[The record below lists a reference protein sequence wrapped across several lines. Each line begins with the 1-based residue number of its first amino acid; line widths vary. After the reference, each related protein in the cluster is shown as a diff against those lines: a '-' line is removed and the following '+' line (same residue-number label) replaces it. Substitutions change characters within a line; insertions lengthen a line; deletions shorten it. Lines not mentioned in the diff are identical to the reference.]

1 MLGIPQRVDLD
12 GWGTRSLP
20 ISVCCMT
27 TEHPSH
33 LAEALRRRR
42 WLISA
47 WPWRALA
54 YLVTTVPIA
63 GVLGVGLLVIGAP
76 LLAAVNGLRQH
87 GRPPSI
93 ALMLF
98 LATGSLTLLAL
109 APLVSFPVAV
119 VERWR
124 VGLVDGR
131 PLASSPWP
139 GLVARYRSAAT
150 WREVAYLFWL
160 GGFTPVAYWVF
171 LVLVLLD
178 LGMISS
184 PWLAGDAN
192 QPVVIWQPIDSV
204 GEAIPYAI
212 VGVLLIPVLWY
223 AIGLLA
229 AVQAAVARWLLAH
242 PVDAAALREVTRSR
256 TRLVGAYEAERR
268 RIERDLH
275 DGAQPRL
282 TSLTL
287 QLGLARL
294 DVPEDSPASRPLAV
308 AHDQARG
315 LMVMLRQL
323 VHGIRPQSLTDLGL
337 AGAVREL
344 ADAATIPVAVH
355 ADLHDELPEIVE
367 TTAYFV
373 VSEALGNVARHALA
387 TRADVRLTRSGG
399 DLVVE
404 VTDDGHGGA
413 DPARGTGLTG
423 LADRVAAVD
432 GRLLLSSPP
441 GGPTVVRVEL
451 PCRR

>member
-1 MLGIPQRVDLD
+1 
-12 GWGTRSLP
+12 
-20 ISVCCMT
+20 MT

-192 QPVVIWQPIDSV
+192 QPVVIWQPIDST

-323 VHGIRPQSLTDLGL
+323 VHGIRPQSLSDLGL

-373 VSEALGNVARHALA
+373 VSEALGNVARHARA
-387 TRADVRLTRSGG
+387 TRADVRLTRAGG

-413 DPARGTGLTG
+413 DPGRGTGLTG

-451 PCRR
+451 PCPR

>member
-1 MLGIPQRVDLD
+1 
-12 GWGTRSLP
+12 
-20 ISVCCMT
+20 MT

-76 LLAAVNGLRQH
+76 LLAAANGLRLH

-131 PLASSPWP
+131 PLPSSPWP
-139 GLVARYRSAAT
+139 GLVARYRNAAT

-192 QPVVIWQPIDSV
+192 QPVVIWQPIDST

-212 VGVLLIPVLWY
+212 VGVLLVPLLWY
-223 AIGLLA
+223 AVGLLA
-229 AVQAAVARWLLAH
+229 SAQAAVARWLLAH

-355 ADLHDELPEIVE
+355 ADLHDELPEIVD

-373 VSEALGNVARHALA
+373 VSEALGNVARHAQA
-387 TRADVRLTRSGG
+387 TRADVRLTRIGG

-413 DPARGTGLTG
+413 DPAQGTGLTG

>member
-1 MLGIPQRVDLD
+1 
-12 GWGTRSLP
+12 
-20 ISVCCMT
+20 MT

-42 WLISA
+42 WLVSA

-63 GVLGVGLLVIGAP
+63 GFLAVGLLVIGGP
-76 LLAAVNGLRQH
+76 MLPVFSTLRRH

-98 LATGSLTLLAL
+98 LITGSVILVAF
-109 APLVSFPVAV
+109 APILSFAVAA

-124 VGLVDGR
+124 VRLVDNR
-131 PLASSPWP
+131 PLPSSPWP
-139 GLVARYRSAAT
+139 GLAARYRSPAT

-171 LVLVLLD
+171 LILVLLD

-192 QPVVIWQPIDSV
+192 QPVVIWQPIDST
-204 GEAIPYAI
+204 GEAVPYAI

-223 AIGLLA
+223 ASGLLA
-229 AVQAAVARWLLAH
+229 AVQAAVARWALAH

-344 ADAATIPVAVH
+344 ADAATIPVTVH

-373 VSEALGNVARHALA
+373 VSEALGNVARHARA
-387 TRADVRLTRSGG
+387 TRADVRLTRAGG

>member
-1 MLGIPQRVDLD
+1 
-12 GWGTRSLP
+12 
-20 ISVCCMT
+20 MT
-27 TEHPSH
+27 SEHPRH
-33 LAEALRRRR
+33 LAATLRRRD

-54 YLVTTVPIA
+54 YLVSTVPIA
-63 GVLGVGLLVIGAP
+63 GVLTVGLLVIGAP
-76 LLAAVNGLRQH
+76 LLAAANALRLH
-87 GRPPSI
+87 NRPPEI
-93 ALMLF
+93 PLMLF
-98 LATGSLTLLAL
+98 LAVGSLTLVAL
-109 APLVSFPVAV
+109 APIVSFPVAA

-124 VGLVDGR
+124 LGLVDGR
-131 PLASSPWP
+131 PLPASPWP
-139 GLVARYRSAAT
+139 GLAARYRTAAG

-160 GGFTPVAYWVF
+160 GGFVPVAYWVF

-178 LGMISS
+178 IGMVTS
-184 PWLAGDAN
+184 PWLAGDSD
-192 QPVVIWQPIDSV
+192 PVVIWRPIESA
-204 GEAIPYAI
+204 GQAIPYAV
-212 VGVLLIPVLWY
+212 VGVLLLPVLCY
-223 AIGLLA
+223 GVGLLA
-229 AVQAAVARWLLAH
+229 AGQAAVARWALGS
-242 PVDAAALREVTRSR
+242 PVDAAALREVARSR

-294 DVPEDSPASRPLAV
+294 DVPEDSPAARPLAV

-344 ADAATIPVAVH
+344 ADAAPVAVTVH
-355 ADLHDELPEIVE
+355 ADVDGALPEIVE

-373 VSEALGNVARHALA
+373 VSEALSNVARHAGA
-387 TRADVRLTRSGG
+387 TRAEVRLSRAGG

-404 VTDDGHGGA
+404 VSDDGRGGA

-423 LADRVAAVD
+423 LADRVAAAD
-432 GRLLLSSPP
+432 GRLLLASPP
-441 GGPTVVRVEL
+441 GGPTLVRVEL

>member
-1 MLGIPQRVDLD
+1 
-12 GWGTRSLP
+12 
-20 ISVCCMT
+20 MT
-27 TEHPSH
+27 SEHPRH
-33 LAEALRRRR
+33 LAATLRRRD

-54 YLVTTVPIA
+54 YLVSTVPIA
-63 GVLGVGLLVIGAP
+63 GVLSVGLLVIGAP
-76 LLAAVNGLRQH
+76 LLAAANALRLH
-87 GRPPSI
+87 DRPPEI
-93 ALMLF
+93 PLMLF
-98 LATGSLTLLAL
+98 LAVGSLTLVAL
-109 APLVSFPVAV
+109 APIVSFPVAA

-124 VGLVDGR
+124 LGLVDGR
-131 PLASSPWP
+131 PLPASPWP
-139 GLVARYRSAAT
+139 GLAARYRTAAG

-160 GGFTPVAYWVF
+160 GGFVPVAYWVF

-178 LGMISS
+178 IGMVTS
-184 PWLAGDAN
+184 PWLAGDSD
-192 QPVVIWQPIDSV
+192 PVVIWRPIEST
-204 GEAIPYAI
+204 GQAIPYAV
-212 VGVLLIPVLWY
+212 VGLLLLPVLCY
-223 AIGLLA
+223 GVGLLA
-229 AVQAAVARWLLAH
+229 AGQAAVARWALGS
-242 PVDAAALREVTRSR
+242 PVDAAALREVARSR

-294 DVPEDSPASRPLAV
+294 DVPEDSPAARPLAV

-344 ADAATIPVAVH
+344 ADAAPVAVTVH
-355 ADLHDELPEIVE
+355 ADVDGALPEIVE

-373 VSEALGNVARHALA
+373 VSEALSNVARHAGA
-387 TRADVRLTRSGG
+387 TRAEVRLSRAGG

-404 VTDDGHGGA
+404 VSDDGRGGA

-423 LADRVAAVD
+423 LADRVAAAD
-432 GRLLLSSPP
+432 GRLLLASPP
-441 GGPTVVRVEL
+441 GGPTLVRVEL

>member
-1 MLGIPQRVDLD
+1 
-12 GWGTRSLP
+12 
-20 ISVCCMT
+20 MT
-27 TEHPSH
+27 AEPPSR

-42 WLISA
+42 WLLTA

-63 GVLGVGLLVIGAP
+63 GVLGIGLLVIGAP
-76 LLAAVNGLRQH
+76 LLAAVNAFRLH
-87 GRPPSI
+87 GRPPSV
-93 ALMLF
+93 ALTLF
-98 LATGSLTLLAL
+98 LATGSLILLAL
-109 APLVSFPVAV
+109 APLVSFPVAA

-131 PLASSPWP
+131 PLPSSPWP

-160 GGFTPVAYWVF
+160 GGFAPVAYWVF
-171 LVLVLLD
+171 LLLVLLD
-178 LGMISS
+178 LGMIAS

-192 QPVVIWQPIDSV
+192 QPVVIWQPIDST
-204 GEAIPYAI
+204 GEAVPYAI

-223 AIGLLA
+223 AVGLLA
-229 AVQAAVARWLLAH
+229 AGQAAVARWLLAH

-294 DVPEDSPASRPLAV
+294 DVPDDSPAARPLAV

-344 ADAATIPVAVH
+344 ADAATIPVTVR
-355 ADLHDELPEIVE
+355 ADLHGELPEIVE

-373 VSEALGNVARHALA
+373 VSEALGNVARHARA
-387 TRADVRLTRSGG
+387 ARADVRLTRADG

-423 LADRVAAVD
+423 LADRVAAVG
-432 GRLLLSSPP
+432 GRLLLSSPA

>member
-1 MLGIPQRVDLD
+1 
-12 GWGTRSLP
+12 
-20 ISVCCMT
+20 MT
-27 TEHPSH
+27 TEPPSR

-42 WLISA
+42 WLLTA

-63 GVLGVGLLVIGAP
+63 GVLGIGLLVIGAP
-76 LLAAVNGLRQH
+76 LLAAVNAFRLH
-87 GRPPSI
+87 GRPPSV
-93 ALMLF
+93 ALTLF
-98 LATGSLTLLAL
+98 LATGSLILLAL
-109 APLVSFPVAV
+109 APLVSFPVAA

-131 PLASSPWP
+131 PLPSSPWP

-160 GGFTPVAYWVF
+160 GGFAPVAYWVF
-171 LVLVLLD
+171 LLLVLLD
-178 LGMISS
+178 LGMIAS

-192 QPVVIWQPIDSV
+192 QPVVIWQPIDST
-204 GEAIPYAI
+204 GEAVPYAI

-223 AIGLLA
+223 AVGLLA
-229 AVQAAVARWLLAH
+229 AGQAAVARWLLAH

-294 DVPEDSPASRPLAV
+294 DVPDDSPAARPLAV

-344 ADAATIPVAVH
+344 ADAATIPVTVR
-355 ADLHDELPEIVE
+355 ADLHGELPEIVE

-373 VSEALGNVARHALA
+373 VSEALGNVARHARA
-387 TRADVRLTRSGG
+387 ARADVRLTRADG

-423 LADRVAAVD
+423 LADRVAAVG
-432 GRLLLSSPP
+432 GRLLLSSPA